1 MPKPPR
7 GPRLGAGPA
16 HEQALLRSLSSSL
29 ITHGRVVTTEAKARR
44 LRPYVEKLI
53 TKARQGG
60 LASRR
65 HVLSELG
72 DRATVHHLFAR
83 VAPLVA
89 DRDGGYTRILKLG
102 HRRGDAA
109 RMAIIELV
117 EQPEPADEES

>member
-7 GPRLGAGPA
+7 GPRLGGGPA
-16 HEQALLRSLSSSL
+16 HEKAMLRNLSRSL

-53 TKARQGG
+53 TKARAGD
-60 LASRR
+60 LHARR
-65 HVLSELG
+65 LVLSELQ
-72 DRATVHHLFAR
+72 DREAVHVLFAT

-89 DRDGGYTRILKLG
+89 DRNGGYTRILKLG

-109 RMAIIELV
+109 PMAIIELV
-117 EQPEPADEES
+117 EQPEYEEA